1 MQGGLYELRGHV
13 SKGRETPLG
22 SVAAPDGWHRLAD
35 RAGAEKG

>member
-22 SVAAPDGWHRLAD
+22 SVAAPDSWHRLAD
-35 RAGAEKG
+35 RAGADKG